1 LSGQVNPISVFKPG
15 GGLVKAAKAIADP
28 ERMLGE
34 YAYQWLYPGPNSRP
48 VFANGVIP
56 LPDASGGPV
65 TAAVVSY
72 QVPSGWR
79 FSLRGIVLAF
89 IGSGWAEGSGDL
101 VFQVEVQ
108 AAGIRNLEFL
118 GQVLT
123 HIGSL
128 DDGPYPILGRM
139 EFAPLDTLVVNV
151 TNNAVALVGTPF
163 VTAHLVGHIYPN
175 SQTKA

>member
-1 LSGQVNPISVFKPG
+1 MTPAPPEVFRPG
-15 GGLVKAAKAIADP
+15 RGLMQAAGAMADP
-28 ERMLGE
+28 ERMLGQ

-48 VFANGVIP
+48 VFANAVIP

-65 TAAVVSY
+65 TSQVLTY
-72 QVPSGWR
+72 QVPDGWR

-89 IGSGWAEGSGDL
+89 IGSGWNEGSGDL
-101 VFQVEVQ
+101 AFNVEVQ

-118 GQVLT
+118 GNVLT

-139 EFAPLDTLVVNV
+139 EFAPLDILVVNV
-151 TNNAVALVGTPF
+151 TNSAVAIVGTQF